1 VRVWGVPD
9 LVGVAYSAGYDVALE
24 PPYHAAVIEDALRVG
39 FDPIKAIDEV
49 FTGAL
54 PPAVLILGG
63 LAWDMLD
70 DSTADWF
77 YMQRRA
83 LATGGGPDAHQTIEA
98 FKYWWFEE
106 AFFDVMAHHELRY
119 ELHQR
124 FEERVFQWQPALYQ
138 YLEGD
143 PSLVLERWVIDR
155 GVVRPLGFE
164 YVGVRR

>member
-1 VRVWGVPD
+1 MWGGQDVI
-9 LVGVAYSAGYDVALE
+9 GVAYSAGYSVADS
-24 PPYHAAVIEDALRVG
+24 PPYHAAVIEDALRPG
-39 FDPIKAIDEV
+39 FDPLLAIDEV
-49 FTGAL
+49 FRMAL
-54 PPAVLILGG
+54 PPAVLVVGG

-83 LATGGGPDAHQTIEA
+83 LATAGGPDAHQTIEA
-98 FKYWWFEE
+98 FKYWWFQE
-106 AFFDVMAHHELRY
+106 AFSGVLTHHELRY

-124 FEERVFQWQPALYQ
+124 FEEKMFQWQPALYQ
-138 YLEGD
+138 YLEGE

-155 GVVRPLGFE
+155 GIVKPLRFE

>member
-1 VRVWGVPD
+1 VRVWGAPD

-39 FDPIKAIDEV
+39 FDPVAAIDEV

-54 PPAVLILGG
+54 PPAVLIVGG

-106 AFFDVMAHHELRY
+106 AFFGVMAHHELRY

-155 GVVRPLGFE
+155 GVVRPLGFD
-164 YVGVRR
+164 YVGFRR